1 MTLMEATEF
10 VKCTK
15 CGNKYPLSQFP
26 IDARAK
32 TGHRTICRDC
42 FNAQQRE
49 RYAKKKQ
56 KKEETPLSKFTSR
69 ELILELRARGYRGE
83 LVLTQKVVI

>member
-15 CGNKYPLSQFP
+15 CGNEYPLSQFP
-26 IDARAK
+26 TDKRAK

-42 FNAQQRE
+42 FNARQNELNAQ
-49 RYAKKKQ
+49 KKQ
-56 KKEETPLSKFTSR
+56 LKTDNPLSTFTSR
-69 ELILELRARGYRGE
+69 ELIEELRRRNYKGKLYLMQE
-83 LVLTQKVVI
+83 VVI